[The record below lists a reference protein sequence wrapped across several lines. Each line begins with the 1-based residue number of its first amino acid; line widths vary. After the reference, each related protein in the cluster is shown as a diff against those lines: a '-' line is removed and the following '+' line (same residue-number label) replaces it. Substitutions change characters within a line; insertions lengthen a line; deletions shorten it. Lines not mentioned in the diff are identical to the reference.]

1 MKPSNLCLFCLS
13 LLALAAGPALAGPGA
28 DVRITWHG
36 QSFFEVVSS
45 GGTRV
50 VFDPHGI
57 ENFGKT
63 AVNADLVL
71 LSHPHTDHT
80 RLDVL
85 ANAGKFEVVKG
96 WKDQPE
102 TARRVGFNP
111 IDQPF
116 KDVRITSVPSFHD
129 DQNGLKRGINAIWI
143 LEVDGLRIAHL
154 GDLGH
159 VLTRSQL
166 RPLGEVDVLM
176 IPVGGVYTINGA
188 EAREVARQV
197 NPRRLILPMHHGTRA
212 YEDLLPVDEFIDE
225 QPKGSVERVRDNTLA
240 VSTRT
245 PPGWRIRLLET
256 EPAKKP

>member
-1 MKPSNLCLFCLS
+1 MKSSMLPMLCLPMI
-13 LLALAAGPALAGPGA
+13 LAAATAAPGD

-36 QSFFEVVSS
+36 QSFFEVVSAK
-45 GGTRV
+45 GTRV

-63 AVNADLVL
+63 SVNADLVL

-80 RLDVL
+80 RVDVL
-85 ANAGKFEVVKG
+85 ANAGKFEVVRG
-96 WKDQPE
+96 WKDQQE
-102 TARRVGFNP
+102 SAQRVAFNP
-111 IDQPF
+111 VDQAF

-129 DQNGLKRGINAIWI
+129 DQNGLRRGINTIWI

-159 VLTRSQL
+159 VLTKAQTRQL
-166 RPLGEVDVLM
+166 RDIDVLM
-176 IPVGGVYTINGA
+176 IPVGGVYTINGSD
-188 EAREVARQV
+188 AREVARQV
-197 NPRRLILPMHHGTRA
+197 NPRRLILPMHHGTKG

-225 QPKGSVERVRDNTLA
+225 QPQGSVERVKDNTLT
-240 VSTRT
+240 VSTKT
-245 PPGWRIRLLET
+245 PSAWRVRLLDH

>member
-1 MKPSNLCLFCLS
+1 MKSSMLPLLCLPVMLT
-13 LLALAAGPALAGPGA
+13 AAAAAPGD

-45 GGTRV
+45 KGTRV

-71 LSHPHTDHT
+71 LSHPHTDHI
-80 RLDVL
+80 RVDVL
-85 ANAGKFEVVKG
+85 ANAGKFEVVRG
-96 WKDQPE
+96 WKEQQDSAQ
-102 TARRVGFNP
+102 RVAFNP
-111 IDQPF
+111 VDQAF
-116 KDVRITSVPSFHD
+116 KDVRIASVPSYHD
-129 DQNGLKRGINAIWI
+129 DQNGLRRGINTIWI

-159 VLTRSQL
+159 VLTKAQL
-166 RPLGEVDVLM
+166 RQLREIDVLM
-176 IPVGGVYTINGA
+176 IPVGGVYTINGSD
-188 EAREVARQV
+188 AREVARQV
-197 NPRRLILPMHHGTRA
+197 NPRRLILPMHHGTKA

-225 QPKGSVERVRDNTLA
+225 QPKGSVERIKDNSLTI
-240 VSTRT
+240 STKT
-245 PPGWRIRLLET
+245 PPSWRIRLLDH

>member
-1 MKPSNLCLFCLS
+1 MKSFMLTLLCLPVVLAT
-13 LLALAAGPALAGPGA
+13 ALAVPGD
-28 DVRITWHG
+28 DVRISWHG

-45 GGTRV
+45 KGTKV

-71 LSHPHTDHT
+71 LSHPHTDHV
-80 RLDVL
+80 RVDVL
-85 ANAGKFEVVKG
+85 ANAGKFEVVRG
-96 WKDQPE
+96 WKEQQDSAQ
-102 TARRVGFNP
+102 RVAFNP
-111 IDQPF
+111 VDQAF

-129 DQNGLKRGINAIWI
+129 DQNGLRRGINTIWI

-159 VLTRSQL
+159 VLTKAQL
-166 RPLGEVDVLM
+166 RALREIDVLM
-176 IPVGGVYTINGA
+176 IPVGGVYTINGSD
-188 EAREVARQV
+188 AREVARQV
-197 NPRRLILPMHHGTRA
+197 NPRRLILPMHHGTKA

-225 QPKGSVERVRDNTLA
+225 QPSGSVERIKDNTLT
-240 VSTRT
+240 VSTKT
-245 PPGWRIRLLET
+245 SAAWRIRLLDH